1 MDPHRSER
9 LAELLREELDEIIN
23 YELDDP
29 RIADAAV
36 TEVLLAPDLRYAEV
50 RLAFSGG
57 AGAAA
62 GALKALEHAKAH
74 IRRLL
79 AARLEL
85 RRLPDLRF
93 ASELA
98 VESPERLKGL
108 LARMRRGRPR
118 EGSGPEGEG
127 GGAAGGGA

>member
-29 RIADAAV
+29 RIVDAAV

-57 AGAAA
+57 IEAAA

-79 AARLEL
+79 AARIEV

-93 ASELA
+93 ASDLA
-98 VESPERLKGL
+98 VDSPERLKRL
-108 LARMRRGRPR
+108 LGRIRRGRPR
-118 EGSGPEGEG
+118 EGA
-127 GGAAGGGA
+127 GGAGPGGRP

>member
-29 RIADAAV
+29 RVAGAAV

-50 RLAFSGG
+50 RLAFSEG
-57 AGAAA
+57 AETAAS
-62 GALKALEHAKAH
+62 ALKALEHAKAH

-79 AARLEL
+79 ALRLEV

-93 ASELA
+93 ASDLT
-98 VESPERLKGL
+98 VESPERLKRL

-118 EGSGPEGEG
+118 GEEG
-127 GGAAGGGA
+127 GRQ